1 MQYYTHREKMRQI
14 GREQDLERINRIALK
29 IAREVADD
37 TGTLM
42 AGGISNTNIYVENS
56 PDAEERI
63 RSMFEEQVRWSKE
76 EGADYI
82 IAETISYLG
91 EAEIALDVIKSF
103 NLPAVVTMSI
113 PTCPDS
119 KLQTLDGVPLGKAFQ
134 TLLDKGATVTGP
146 NCARGPEQM
155 LEIVEDVV
163 KEVPPEKL
171 CALPVMYRTTKE
183 EQTFFELTDKCCPDN
198 NPVYPHGLDAFY
210 ISVAE
215 VTNFTKRCKE
225 LGLKYMGLCCGNS
238 GNYTRA
244 MAEAMGRRPPASR
257 YHDPTNEGIDPLKRK
272 KNLEEGRIK
281 GGELPDFAYSSGLNM
296 YTPDYDFVSTDSGGD

>member
-1 MQYYTHREKMRQI
+1 MRQI

-29 IAREVADD
+29 MAREVADE
-37 TGTLM
+37 TNTLM
-42 AGGISNTNIYVENS
+42 AGGISNTNIYVEGDS
-56 PDAEERI
+56 GVEERI

-82 IAETISYLG
+82 IAETINYLG

-103 NLPAVVTMSI
+103 DLPAVVTMSI
-113 PTCPDS
+113 ATSDRSPEGH
-119 KLQTLDGVPLGKAFQ
+119 LLTLDGVPVGKAFR

-155 LEIVEDVV
+155 LEVIEEVV

-171 CALPVMYRTTKE
+171 CALPVTYRTTKTE
-183 EQTFFELTDKCCPDN
+183 PTFFELTDKCCPDN

-210 ISVAE
+210 VSVAE
-215 VTNFTKRCKE
+215 ITNFTTRCRE
-225 LGLKYMGLCCGNS
+225 LGLKYMGLCCGNT

-244 MAEAMGRRPPASR
+244 MAEALGRTPPASR
-257 YHDPTNEGIDPLKRK
+257 YQDLTSQGIVPTRRK
-272 KNLEEGRIK
+272 KELQEGS
-281 GGELPDFAYSSGLNM
+281 EL
-296 YTPDYDFVSTDSGGD
+296 TV